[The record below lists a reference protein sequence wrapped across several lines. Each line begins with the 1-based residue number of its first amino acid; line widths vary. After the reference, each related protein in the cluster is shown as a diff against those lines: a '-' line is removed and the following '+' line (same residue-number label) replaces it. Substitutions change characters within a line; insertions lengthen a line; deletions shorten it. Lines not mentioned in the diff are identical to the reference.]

1 MPQIVADTNVL
12 SYMFKNHPLAAAY
25 RPLME
30 GNRWAISF
38 MSLAEL
44 HEGAARAQWGPAALH
59 RLHEFLRAFTVVHST
74 DELSVLWGRI
84 RAARRRQ
91 PISVGDAWIA
101 TTALFCACPLVTHNP
116 ADFAGIP
123 GLQVVTAASDART

>member
-1 MPQIVADTNVL
+1 MPLIVADTNIL

-44 HEGAARAQWGPAALH
+44 HEGAARAQWGPDALN

-84 RAARRRQ
+84 RAARRRH
-91 PISVGDAWIA
+91 PVSVGDAWIA
-101 TTALFCACPLVTHNP
+101 ATALATGCPLVTHNP
-116 ADFAGIP
+116 ADFADIP
-123 GLQVVTAASDART
+123 GLQVLTASGNAEV